1 MKYKIKYVEYRTN
14 DKKSN
19 DGSDIRFT
27 KIGDK
32 EIVLSIDYIPE
43 GYFVRTLAKEKICE
57 NIPIGHFII
66 IKDINKE
73 E

>member
-14 DKKSN
+14 SKKSN
-19 DGSDIRFT
+19 DGSDTQFT

-32 EIVLSIDYIPE
+32 EIVINIDYIPE

-73 E
+73 